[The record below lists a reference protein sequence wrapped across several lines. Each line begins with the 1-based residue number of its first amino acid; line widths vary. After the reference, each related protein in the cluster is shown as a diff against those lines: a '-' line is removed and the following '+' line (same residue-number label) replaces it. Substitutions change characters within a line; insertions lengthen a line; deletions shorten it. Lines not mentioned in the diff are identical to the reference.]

1 MSTRTVLWSSGLCH
15 RTVLWSSGLCQRVV
29 SVCKREFKKEREREG
44 WLGELVAGTI
54 KTSQLLG
61 LWLIT
66 ASVDIY

>member
-44 WLGELVAGTI
+44 GRAWGTGGWDHQDLSI
-54 KTSQLLG
+54 IGPLAHNC
-61 LWLIT
+61 IR
-66 ASVDIY
+66 